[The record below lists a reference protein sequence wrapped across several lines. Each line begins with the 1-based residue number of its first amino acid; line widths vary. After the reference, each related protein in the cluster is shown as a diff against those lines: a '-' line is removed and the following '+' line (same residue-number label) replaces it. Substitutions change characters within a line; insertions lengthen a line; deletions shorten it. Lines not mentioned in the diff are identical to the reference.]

1 MLRLIHAHWMKTKNT
16 SVRILC
22 VSLPV
27 IYSLILFF
35 YFYSHQQLDLTVFD
49 EYRAFFLF
57 FSICALFTLS
67 IVVPL
72 LLTPDIQAG
81 NLANELR
88 IGVSRTKLFTSR
100 FLFILLLVIGIELL
114 ATMLF
119 FIFEFIFLN
128 HVIYILQLFVF
139 MGIPIFFL
147 LPLILCYQL
156 LALRFYYSGT
166 LLAGIFF
173 TLTGI
178 LLGTTGL
185 GTFIWQFLPWVWPIR
200 FIYYEMSEIDFNVF
214 SQHWELTISSLL
226 LTFLLMVLGIIWYN
240 QWEGKMSLED

>member
-35 YFYSHQQLDLTVFD
+35 YFYSHQQLDLTAFD
-49 EYRAFFLF
+49 EYRMFFLF
-57 FSICALFTLS
+57 FTICALFTLS

-72 LLTPDIQAG
+72 LLTPDMQAG

-88 IGVSRTKLFTSR
+88 IGVSRTKLFVSR
-100 FLFILLLVIGIELL
+100 FLFTIFLVIAIELL
-114 ATMLF
+114 ATTLF
-119 FIFEFIFLN
+119 SVLEFMFLN
-128 HVIYILQLFVF
+128 HVLHSFQMFVF
-139 MGIPIFFL
+139 MGIVVLFL
-147 LPLILCYQL
+147 CPLILCYQL
-156 LALRFYYSGT
+156 LALRFYYSET

-173 TLTGI
+173 TLSGI
-178 LLGTTGL
+178 LLGTTDL

-200 FIYYEMSEIDFNVF
+200 LIYYEMSETSFNVF
-214 SQHWELTISSLL
+214 SQHWELTISSLF